1 MVVRLVL
8 QIAILLLSP
17 NIDSFTP
24 AAAATKLAKDGC
36 EDRCGSVTIPYPFGM
51 GAEHCYIGEWFEI
64 VCKNDSLGTP
74 KPFLRNLIDLEVL
87 SISIPEGTIHVNYS
101 IFSSCSSTN
110 RTASSQNN
118 MKFEHSPFS
127 FSQSNNRFIAMGCNN
142 SASMW
147 SLDERINFG
156 GCKSPCVNKSGIFIN
171 GSRCDGTSNCCQT
184 EIPCDLNSFI
194 TTIEPQN
201 SQIINNV
208 GECNYAFL
216 VDKSWFEENFTM
228 PKQNLSVPV
237 ELKWGIDSIS
247 YYSKPHSMSKQYR
260 CHLNDATTLLDNY
273 NFTISTHTCECAQG
287 YAGNPYLP
295 QGCQDINECVD
306 PKLNHCTDSRCK
318 NTDGGYH
325 CTDTITSIIIG
336 ISTSLGALVLLSGG
350 WWSYKVVKKR
360 NGMKQ
365 RQRFFQKNGGLLL
378 QQQLSTREANVENTK
393 LFNSKE
399 LEMATNHFNV
409 NRIVGQGGQGT
420 VYKGMLGDGKIVAVK
435 KYKLMNEAKV
445 QQFINEVGIL
455 SRINHRNVVKL
466 LGCCLETEVPMLVYE
481 FIPNGTLSQYLNGQN
496 EEFLL
501 TWDMR
506 LRIATEIA
514 RALYYLHS
522 AASSPIY
529 HRDIKS
535 MNILLDGKY
544 IAKVADFGIARSV
557 AIDQTHLSTT
567 VHGTFGYIDPE
578 YFRLGQFTEKSDVYS
593 FGVVLA
599 ELLTGEKA
607 ISSTRTPETKSLASY
622 FITSMEENILFD
634 ILDNQVLKEAK
645 KEEIIVV
652 ANLVKRCLNCNGRN
666 RPTMK
671 EVAMELEAIQML
683 RKTSNLEQ
691 NYEEV
696 EFVRS
701 ESYIQCDAP
710 ASTSKM
716 TCTFSDTC
724 V

>member
-1 MVVRLVL
+1 M
-8 QIAILLLSP
+8 
-17 NIDSFTP
+17 
-24 AAAATKLAKDGC
+24 
-36 EDRCGSVTIPYPFGM
+36 
-51 GAEHCYIGEWFEI
+51 
-64 VCKNDSLGTP
+64 P
-74 KPFLRNLIDLEVL
+74 KPNLL
-87 SISIPEGTIHVNYS
+87 
-101 IFSSCSSTN
+101 
-110 RTASSQNN
+110 
-118 MKFEHSPFS
+118 
-127 FSQSNNRFIAMGCNN
+127 
-142 SASMW
+142 
-147 SLDERINFG
+147 
-156 GCKSPCVNKSGIFIN
+156 
-171 GSRCDGTSNCCQT
+171 
-184 EIPCDLNSFI
+184 
-194 TTIEPQN
+194 
-201 SQIINNV
+201 
-208 GECNYAFL
+208 
-216 VDKSWFEENFTM
+216 
-228 PKQNLSVPV
+228 VPV

-247 YYSKPHSMSKQYR
+247 HYSKPHSSKQYR
-260 CHLNDATTLLDNY
+260 CHRNDATNLLDNY

-306 PKLNHCTDSRCK
+306 PKLNRCTDSRCK

-325 CTDTITSIIIG
+325 C
-336 ISTSLGALVLLSGG
+336 ISTSLGALVLVSGG

-360 NGMKQ
+360 KGMKQ
-365 RQRFFQKNGGLLL
+365 RQRFFQRNGGLLL
-378 QQQLSTREANVENTK
+378 QQLSTREANVENTK

-420 VYKGMLGDGKIVAVK
+420 VYKGMLGDGKIVAIK
-435 KYKLMNEAKV
+435 KYKLMNEARL
-445 QQFINEVGIL
+445 QDFINEVGIL
-455 SRINHRNVVKL
+455 SQINHRNVVKL

-506 LRIATEIA
+506 LRIAIEVA
-514 RALYYLHS
+514 GALYYLHS

-544 IAKVADFGIARSV
+544 VAKVADFGIARSV

-652 ANLVKRCLNCNGRN
+652 ANLVKRCLNWNGRN
-666 RPTMK
+666 RPTTK
-671 EVAMELEAIQML
+671 EVAMELEAIQMQ
-683 RKTSNLEQ
+683 RKASNLEQ

-701 ESYIQCDAP
+701 ESYNIQCDAP

-716 TCTFSDTC
+716 TCTFSAPVLEVEARREQGESSLHKLSEIGDFEMSLLMGRTSGPFFALSSWKGLLGDCEQVSLWTCLVISTNHVVEKCLFGDSEQATLLALLGDLMWYPKAQVLLSRDSMADDTRLKDLHEGFTSFKKSTESHIKNTESQFNSIG
-724 V
+724 VELLAIRRQMESMMQQFTSLATYLQQAKTN